1 MDKLTKEEVDH
12 IAHLARIGMSDSER
26 ETFQVELKKLL
37 DEVKKITHNDMIT
50 ILNEIDQEFLYQT
63 INREQFKKYF
73 FENAEDGEIKEYI
86 AKILK

>member
-1 MDKLTKEEVDH
+1 MSKIAFIYPGQGAQAVGMGKDLYEKYEEVKN
-12 IAHLARIGMSDSER
+12 
-26 ETFQVELKKLL
+26 VY
-37 DEVKKITHNDMIT
+37 DEVKKITHKDMIT
-50 ILNEIDQEFLYQT
+50 ILKEIDQEFLYQT